1 MCTLQLA
8 TTSEGVWIREVLCSY
23 VTVTLSPQVFEVPG
37 GGDKEEGEEEEEGEE
52 GIVEVDISEMD
63 TTQLLGNELTS
74 QS

>member
-1 MCTLQLA
+1 M
-8 TTSEGVWIREVLCSY
+8 S
-23 VTVTLSPQVFEVPG
+23 VTLSPQVFEVPG
-37 GGDKEEGEEEEEGEE
+37 GGDKEEGEE